1 VAGLAVSADA
11 GSVAHGIHYALLGLG
26 LAGLVALLAPG
37 RTSREPGDEHS
48 ARVQELRRAVAAG
61 TLGRYA
67 PTPLTPP
74 RTLRAEPP
82 TPMSARIWLP
92 LAVVSCTA
100 AAGVHAAVG
109 PAHFREQ
116 TVLGLF
122 FAAAALGQ
130 MAWSLA
136 VVTRAIPFLL
146 RLGAAGNASLVA
158 LWAVT
163 RTTGLPGVLAG
174 VLPRPEAVGPWD
186 LACVGWELLAV
197 LACVEVLLGPDR
209 AAEGTSA
216 YRVAGWKDWDGRV
229 RAWAWISV
237 IGLGLLSI
245 SGAGS

>member
-11 GSVAHGIHYALLGLG
+11 SSVAHGIHYALLGLG
-26 LAGLVALLAPG
+26 LVGLVALLAPG
-37 RTSREPGDEHS
+37 RAPREPKDEHT

-61 TLGRYA
+61 TLGRHAPA
-67 PTPLTPP
+67 PTTPP
-74 RTLRAEPP
+74 RTLRAEPV
-82 TPMSARIWLP
+82 TPVSARIWLP
-92 LAVVSCTA
+92 LAVVSSTA

-116 TVLGLF
+116 TVVGVF

-130 MAWSLA
+130 MAWSLF
-136 VVTRAIPFLL
+136 VVTRATPVLL
-146 RLGAAGNASLVA
+146 RLGAAGNASLIA

-174 VLPRPEAVGPWD
+174 VLARPEAVGPWD

-209 AAEGTSA
+209 AAGRSP